1 MNTYNVFN
9 CQFKAVQLSLGREC
23 CLSGK
28 EALAQVMN
36 KDFQE
41 VKWNF
46 LSDHKLNAHYHH
58 EYENTKQKDVFIMRV
73 ANKRV
78 YRRAKDFIEDNTQI
92 RFPYLYVILDCRQET
107 PTVMIEDYKE
117 VSSSLEEVVAVI
129 TFSINM
135 AMESK
140 GWKMKL
146 MKQGGEL
153 SPIPFSLR
161 SVMEPL
167 LDKPRTIEE
176 FHGVDNMC
184 ELYKKKRKQEPADF
198 RNAIKYSA
206 KVDQIIAVLKQMM
219 EGKTQARDIIRPI
232 RAAMDVGLIRRPT
245 FREFIETFQPEVHIA
260 KSTFSDYTNPDN
272 APFMGDDLYDNIKE
286 ELLTI

>member
-1 MNTYNVFN
+1 MYQYHVFN

-46 LSDHKLNAHYHH
+46 LSDPDLNAHYHH
-58 EYENTKQKDVFIMRV
+58 EYENTKQKDIFMMRV

-78 YRRAKDFIEDNTQI
+78 YPTAKDFIEDDSLI

-117 VSSSLEEVVAVI
+117 VPSSLEEIADVL
-129 TFSINM
+129 TFSINK
-135 AMESK
+135 AMKAK
-140 GWKMKL
+140 GWKVKL
-146 MKQGGEL
+146 LRAGKEM
-153 SPIPFSLR
+153 SPLPFSLR
-161 SVMEPL
+161 PVMEPL

-184 ELYKKKRKQEPADF
+184 ELFKKKEPKTF
-198 RNAIKYSA
+198 RDLFAIKYKDRA
-206 KVDQIIAVLKQMM
+206 DEIIAILNEMIDGCTEAKDVVK
-219 EGKTQARDIIRPI
+219 PI
-232 RAAMDVGLIRRPT
+232 RAAMDAGIIDRPSWPIFIAEFPEANCGKSSLERR
-245 FREFIETFQPEVHIA
+245 
-260 KSTFSDYTNPDN
+260 TNPD
-272 APFMGDDLYDNIKE
+272 DDYYRIKYKGTYE
-286 ELLTI
+286 DLVEYFANL

>member
-1 MNTYNVFN
+1 M
-9 CQFKAVQLSLGREC
+9 
-23 CLSGK
+23 
-28 EALAQVMN
+28 
-36 KDFQE
+36 
-41 VKWNF
+41 
-46 LSDHKLNAHYHH
+46 
-58 EYENTKQKDVFIMRV
+58 MRV

-78 YRRAKDFIEDNTQI
+78 YRRAKDFIEDDSLI

-107 PTVMIEDYKE
+107 PTIMIEDYKE
-117 VSSSLEEVVAVI
+117 VPSSLEEVVAVI

-184 ELYKKKRKQEPADF
+184 ELFKKKKKVPDF
-198 RNAIKYSA
+198 RDAIIDKEKAS
-206 KVDQIIAVLKQMM
+206 KIIAILHEMID
-219 EGKTQARDIIRPI
+219 GCTQAKDVVRPI
-232 RAAMDVGLIRRPT
+232 RAAIAAGLMRCPTWTEFHKEFPNAICSKSSLERLKKEDNSSYVGCEL
-245 FREFIETFQPEVHIA
+245 F
-260 KSTFSDYTNPDN
+260 KSLVEKLSQ
-272 APFMGDDLYDNIKE
+272 I
-286 ELLTI
+286 